1 MTMEQAP
8 HSHCV
13 LGKIHKKCML
23 RKLHL
28 YLLLFSSKSGW
39 FFQWSEEK
47 KSCVIAIQFR
57 RGKI

>member
-8 HSHCV
+8 HSHYV
-13 LGKIHKKCML
+13 LGKNSQKVHVEEVALISIPI
-23 RKLHL
+23 
-28 YLLLFSSKSGW
+28 SSSRDG